1 MNKNVNELNRELT
14 QIYKEEQELYHDY
27 ALSCGMSSTTIWL
40 LYALSEQS
48 GPVTQAYI
56 CSEWCIS
63 KQTLNSCLKQLQS
76 GEYVEL
82 KISEENRKNKMIY
95 VTDKGS
101 QLIKETA
108 LILVG
113 LENQS
118 LLEFSVEECE
128 LLVELSSKRIK
139 ALRSLV
145 DKNIK
150 SKKGDT
156 NENRNI

>member
-40 LYALSEQS
+40 LYALSEQTC
-48 GPVTQAYI
+48 PVTQADI
-56 CSEWCIS
+56 SAEWSIS

-76 GEYVEL
+76 GDYVVL
-82 KISEENRKNKMIY
+82 KPSDSNKRNKIIV
-95 VTDKGS
+95 VTNKGL
-101 QLIKETA
+101 QLINDTA

-128 LLVELSSKRIK
+128 LLVKLSSKRIK
-139 ALRSLV
+139 ALRTLV
-145 DKNIK
+145 DQNIK
-150 SKKGDT
+150 AKKGDT

>member
-1 MNKNVNELNRELT
+1 MHKNMNDLNRAMT
-14 QIYKEEQELYHDY
+14 QIYKEEQQLYHDY

-56 CSEWCIS
+56 SSEWCIS

-82 KISEENRKNKMIY
+82 KPSEENRKNKMIN
-95 VTDKGS
+95 VTEKGT
-101 QLIKETA
+101 QLIKDTA
-108 LILVG
+108 LILVE
-113 LENQS
+113 LENQA
-118 LLEFSVEECE
+118 LQEFSVEECE
-128 LLVELSSKRIK
+128 LLVKLSSKRVK
-139 ALRSLV
+139 ALKELV

-150 SKKGDT
+150 AKKGDT
-156 NENRNI
+156 YENRNI